1 MTEKRTY
8 GGGSLVQRTPG
19 VWRLRAWKPDP
30 VTGEPVQSQR
40 TFKGTEAKARKA
52 LAAFVTE
59 GAAPPADRRT
69 FGQLLDDWV
78 AFKSGRWSPKTLDEA
93 RREIEN
99 RIRPRLGAS
108 PVAKLTAKHL
118 DDAYAAWGV
127 EGLSDS
133 SVHRHAAVISA
144 ALTQGVK
151 WGWLEASPA
160 PKASA
165 PVQRTERKLVT
176 PTPEMVGRLIRVAEE
191 SDPVMAAAVA
201 LAFVTGGRRGELCAL
216 RWSDIDL
223 EVGSVRIERSLAQ
236 VGEEVTEKGTKTDR
250 ERTVA
255 LDPRSAAL
263 LRRHRQWQSDLA
275 DRAESHLVDDP
286 FVLSDNAN
294 GAKPVPPSKIT
305 DRFTALRAR
314 AKIRGVRFHDL
325 RHAHVTQLLGAGVD
339 ATTVAHRVGHAS
351 TRMTLDRY
359 AHALPAGDVAAAG
372 VIGAL
377 LPEVDTPD

>member
-1 MTEKRTY
+1 MTDKRTY
-8 GGGSLVQRTPG
+8 GGGSLVERTPG

-30 VTGEPVQSQR
+30 VNGALRQEQR
-40 TFKGTEAKARKA
+40 TFKGTEAKARRA
-52 LAAFVTE
+52 LAAFVSE
-59 GAAPPADRRT
+59 GIAPAADHRT
-69 FGQLLDDWV
+69 FGELLDEWV
-78 AFKSGRWSPKTLDEA
+78 KFKAGRWAPKTLDEA

-99 RIRPRLGAS
+99 RIRPRLGAV

-118 DDAYAAWGV
+118 DDAYSVWSS

-151 WGWLEASPA
+151 WGWREDSPA

-176 PTPEMVGRLIRVAEE
+176 PTPEMVSTLIRMAEE
-191 SDPVMAAAVA
+191 TDPVMAAAVA

-216 RWSDIDL
+216 RWSDVDL
-223 EVGSVRIERSLAQ
+223 DAGTVRIERSLAQ
-236 VGEEVTEKGTKTDR
+236 VGDDVTEKGTKTDR
-250 ERTVA
+250 GRTVS
-255 LDPRSAAL
+255 LDHRSAAL
-263 LRRHRQWQSDLA
+263 LRRHRAWQADLA
-275 DRAESHLVDDP
+275 ARAESPLVDDP
-286 FVLSDNAN
+286 YVLSDNAN
-294 GAKPVPPSKIT
+294 GALPVAPSKIT
-305 DRFTALRAR
+305 DRFTALRGR

-325 RHAHVTQLLGAGVD
+325 RHAHVTELLGAGVD

-359 AHALPAGDVAAAG
+359 AHALPAGDVAAAAL
-372 VIGAL
+372 IGAL
-377 LPEVDTPD
+377 LPEADSA